1 MKPILAIVTALT
13 CALGVAAC
21 GGAAGPAGSV
31 ASTSPAASPNAPA
44 GAVPAQPSQ
53 SGASS
58 APAKPAAG
66 ASVSQASA
74 RVRLTVSFPEI
85 SGDSLTAWVAQD
97 EGIFT
102 KNGLD
107 VDLRLIESATGMAAL
122 LAGETDVALIG
133 GSEVVGADVG
143 GADVKVTAILDPY
156 YPYLFEAAKDVNG
169 AADLK
174 GKKVGVSK
182 FGSSSDT
189 ATRIVLQKVGID
201 PNKDITIVQVGSAGS
216 RTAAVVGG
224 AIQGAIAHPPENLK
238 MEQAGFHVL
247 FDLTSLGL
255 PNDNLSV
262 NAKASWLAGHRDA
275 MQKFVDSLA
284 EAMTFMKQDK
294 TTTLKVIAKYF
305 KSDDAQLN
313 EATYDFHVN
322 RIFKE
327 LVPPKPEQFTGI
339 VDALAGNNPKAKG
352 FDASSILDPSFASST
367 ISRSLD
373 PH

>member
-1 MKPILAIVTALT
+1 MKTSRVLMMATACTLIVA
-13 CALGVAAC
+13 GC
-21 GGAAGPAGSV
+21 GGAAAPAESV
-31 ASTSPAASPNAPA
+31 ASTSPASSPKAPA

-53 SGASS
+53 SAASS
-58 APAKPAAG
+58 APAKPAA
-66 ASVSQASA
+66 SASA
-74 RVRLTVSFPEI
+74 SQGSAGIRLTVSFPEI
-85 SGDSLTAWVAQD
+85 SGDALPAWVAQD
-97 EGIFT
+97 EGIFK

-107 VDLRLIESATGMAAL
+107 VDLRLIESAPGMAAL
-122 LAGETDVALIG
+122 LAGDTEIALIG

-143 GADVKVTAILDPY
+143 GAGVKVAAVIDPY
-156 YPYLFEAAKDVNG
+156 YPYLFEAAKGVNS
-169 AADLK
+169 AADLN
-174 GKKVGVSK
+174 GKKIGVSK

-201 PNKDITIVQVGSAGS
+201 PDKDVTIIQVGSAAA

-262 NAKASWLAGHRDA
+262 NAKASWIAGHRDT
-275 MQKFVDSLA
+275 MQKFVDSIA

-294 TTTLKVIAKYF
+294 ASTLKVVAKYY

-339 VDALAGNNPKAKG
+339 ITTLAARNPKAKG
-352 FDASSILDPSFASST
+352 FDASTILDASFVNSAV
-367 ISRSLD
+367 SRGLG
-373 PH
+373 PK